1 MSGRLN
7 HSISTVES
15 SRMAQT
21 KPEQKSALSSLKRF
35 GQAKSK
41 INAIYEEILAYGCEV
56 SKFLQTFKDDEEK
69 TKNKSSTSKEN
80 SPDRGDALNIVQED
94 CYKRAENY
102 NKQLEAISGVLERN
116 HMKVVFFGRTSNGK
130 STAINALLG
139 DRILPTGIGHTTSCF
154 LQVEGST
161 ESGDG
166 YLLTEESDD
175 RKSVQSLG
183 QLGNALCSEKLAP
196 SSKVRIVW
204 PSDRCKMLEEEV
216 VLIDSPGIDVETDLD
231 EWIDKFCLDS
241 DVFVLVANAESTI
254 MLTEKVSLY
263 FILQK
268 ILECGEK
275 VELDDNKFKRPVI
288 VRD

>member
-21 KPEQKSALSSLKRF
+21 KPEQKSALNSLKRF

-56 SKFLQTFKDDEEK
+56 GKFLQTFKDDEEK

-268 ILECGEK
+268 NLECE
-275 VELDDNKFKRPVI
+275 E
-288 VRD
+288 